1 MQISKKSS
9 MANHDILLAKINDGD
24 NISFRALYGSEQAEL
39 KKHAK
44 RYKALLKQFTSAFG
58 SKDVIFFSSPGR
70 TEIGG
75 NHTDH
80 NYGRV
85 LAGAINLDNVAVAA
99 KNNSQTIRV
108 QSEGYPPFEVDLSV
122 LKPVKKEHLTS
133 AALVRGVCAR
143 MKELGFAIGGFDAC
157 IDGGVPKGSG
167 LSSSASFEVLIGA
180 MVNDLFNNGRMDP
193 IQNAIIGQYSENN
206 FFGKPCGLMD
216 QTACAMGGLITID
229 FKNPAKPIVKKVN
242 FDFTATGFALV
253 ITDTGGNHADLND
266 EYASL
271 PTDMKAVAAELG
283 AKVLRQVSLEQ
294 ILQVAPKIRE
304 KVGDRAILRAI
315 HFQGDNQ
322 RVVDQVEALERNDF
336 KAFLQMVVESGYS
349 SYMYNQNIYPVNNVR
364 EQGVSLALALSEL
377 VLKGK
382 GAWRVH
388 GGGFAGTIQAFV
400 PQNLLLKYITALEH
414 IYGKNSYQSLL
425 IRSKGAGKEEI

>member
-1 MQISKKSS
+1 MSKTETII
-9 MANHDILLAKINDGD
+9 DKIKNG
-24 NISFRALYGSEQAEL
+24 NNNAFRELYGSDPAEL
-39 KKHAK
+39 TKQAK
-44 RYKALLKQFTSAFG
+44 RYTSLLKLFTKSFG
-58 SKDVIFFSSPGR
+58 TGQVEFFSSPGR

-80 NYGRV
+80 NFGRV
-85 LAGAINLDNVAVAA
+85 LAGAVNLDNIAVAA
-99 KNNSQTIRV
+99 VNNSNVIRIE
-108 QSEGYPPFEVDLSV
+108 SAGYKRFEVELSQ
-122 LKPVKKEHLTS
+122 LKPAKKEQFTS
-133 AALVRGVCAR
+133 AALVRGICAR
-143 MKELGFAIGGFDAC
+143 LKELGYAIGGFDAC
-157 IDGGVPKGSG
+157 IDGGVPVGSG

-180 MVNDLFNNGRMDP
+180 IISQLFNKGKIDP
-193 IQNAIIGQYSENN
+193 IQIAIIGQYSENN
-206 FFGKPCGLMD
+206 YFGKPCGLMD

-229 FKNPAKPIVKKVN
+229 FKDPSKPVVKKIN
-242 FDFTATGFALV
+242 FDFVATRFALV

-271 PTDMKAVAAELG
+271 PTDMKAVAKQLG
-283 AKVLRQVSLEQ
+283 AKVLRQVTLEQ
-294 ILQVAPKIRE
+294 IIQIIPKIRR

-322 RVVDQVEALERNDF
+322 RVVDQVAALEKNNF
-336 KAFLQMVVESGYS
+336 KAFLGMVVDSGYS
-349 SYMYNQNIYPVNNVR
+349 SYMYNQNIYPVNNVK

-400 PQNLLLKYITALEH
+400 PNELLKKYISTLEH
-414 IYGKNSYQSLL
+414 VYGAGSCHKLF
-425 IRSKGAGKEEI
+425 IRHQGAGKVKL

>member
-1 MQISKKSS
+1 MSSTEVLMQTISNGNVN
-9 MANHDILLAKINDGD
+9 A
-24 NISFRALYGSEQAEL
+24 FRKLYGNDTSEL
-39 KKHAK
+39 KKHAV
-44 RYKALLKQFTSAFG
+44 RYTSLLKQFSIAFG
-58 SKDVIFFSSPGR
+58 SREVEFFSSPGR

-85 LAGAINLDNVAVAA
+85 LAGAVNLDNVAVAA
-99 KNNSQTIRV
+99 RNNTDLIRIE
-108 QSEGYPPFEVDLSV
+108 SAGYPRFEVNLSN
-122 LKPVKKEHLTS
+122 LKPDKNEQFTS
-133 AALVRGVCAR
+133 AALVRGICSR
-143 MKELGFAIGGFDAC
+143 LNELGFTIGGFDAC

-180 MVNDLFNNGRMDP
+180 IVSELFNAGKVDP
-193 IQNAIIGQYSENN
+193 IQNAIIGQYAENN
-206 FFGKPCGLMD
+206 YFGKPCGLMD

-229 FKNPAKPIVKKVN
+229 FKDPANPVVRRVN
-242 FDFTATGFALV
+242 FDFVSTGFALV

-271 PTDMKAVAAELG
+271 PSDMKAVAAELG

-294 ILQVAPKIRE
+294 IVQIAPKIRE

-322 RVVDQVEALERNDF
+322 RVVDQVAALERDDF
-336 KAFLQMVVESGYS
+336 KSFLDMVVESGFS
-349 SYMYNQNIYPVNNVR
+349 SYMYNQNIFPVTNVK

-400 PQNLLLKYITALEH
+400 PNELLDQYISTLEH
-414 IYGKNSYQSLL
+414 VYGAGSCHKLF
-425 IRSKGAGKEEI
+425 IRQAGAGKVEL

>member
-1 MQISKKSS
+1 MIE
-9 MANHDILLAKINDGD
+9 KINNG
-24 NISFRALYGSEQAEL
+24 NNSAFKELYGANDGVL
-39 KKHAK
+39 KKKAR
-44 RYKALLKQFTSAFG
+44 RYESLIEKFKTAFG
-58 SKDVIFFSSPGR
+58 LSEMKLFSSPGR

-85 LAGAINLDNVAVAA
+85 LAGAVNLDNIAVAA
-99 KNNSQTIRV
+99 RNNTNIVRIESA
-108 QSEGYPPFEVDLSV
+108 GYPRFEVDLTN
-122 LKPVKKEHLTS
+122 LLPNKQEYFTS
-133 AALVRGVCAR
+133 GSLVRGICAR
-143 MKELGFAIGGFDAC
+143 LKENGFKIGGFDCC
-157 IDGGVPKGSG
+157 IDGAVPVGSG

-180 MVNDLFNNGRMDP
+180 IINHLFNNGKLDAV
-193 IQNAIIGQYSENN
+193 QNAIIGQYAENV

-216 QTACAMGGLITID
+216 QTACAVGGLVTID
-229 FKNPAKPIVKKVN
+229 FKDPANPIVKKVN
-242 FDFTATGFALV
+242 FDFVATGFALV

-283 AKVLRQVSLEQ
+283 AKVLRQVSMEQ
-294 ILQVAPKIRE
+294 ILEITPKIRE

-322 RVVDQVEALERNDF
+322 RVVDQVAALEKNDF
-336 KAFLQMVVESGYS
+336 KSFLGMVVDSGFS
-349 SYMYNQNIYPVNNVR
+349 SYMYNQNIYPVNNVK

-377 VLKGK
+377 VLKGQ

-400 PQNLLLKYITALEH
+400 PQNLLNKYITTLEH
-414 IYGKNSYQSLL
+414 VFGKDSCHNLF
-425 IRSKGAGKEEI
+425 IRQKGADIINL